1 MNTLPLTFLKT
12 GLLTKYK
19 YFVRV
24 NLDYADIVFDK
35 PFNESFNKKK
45 MIQYNAALMI
55 TDVIKGTLL
64 DTLYQELDVELL
76 GDRSWSRG
84 GFFTKLH
91 SLSFSHI
98 SIG

>member
-1 MNTLPLTFLKT
+1 
-12 GLLTKYK
+12 
-19 YFVRV
+19 
-24 NLDYADIVFDK
+24 
-35 PFNESFNKKK
+35 

-55 TDVIKGTLL
+55 TEVIKGTLL